1 MTNICFWY
9 VPESLQNM
17 DKNSIEY
24 KQRLHQIAP
33 KIKERMMVKGSL
45 MVGYQPL
52 DEKPNFFRA
61 IISNAAT
68 KEEDVIFMLDEIENL
83 GRDL

>member
-1 MTNICFWY
+1 
-9 VPESLQNM
+9 
-17 DKNSIEY
+17 
-24 KQRLHQIAP
+24 
-33 KIKERMMVKGSL
+33 MMNKGSL

-68 KEEDVIFMLDEIENL
+68 KEEDILFMLEEIDSLGQNL
-83 GRDL
+83 

>member
-1 MTNICFWY
+1 M
-9 VPESLQNM
+9 L
-17 DKNSIEY
+17 
-24 KQRLHQIAP
+24 R
-33 KIKERMMVKGSL
+33 GSL

-52 DEKPNFFRA
+52 DDKPNFFRM

-68 KEEDVIFMLDEIENL
+68 QVEDIYFMLDEIEEL

>member
-9 VPESLQNM
+9 VPKSIQHMDQNSS
-17 DKNSIEY
+17 DF
-24 KQRLHQIAP
+24 KQKLHQVAP
-33 KIKERMMVKGSL
+33 RIKEKMMNTGTL

-61 IISNAAT
+61 IVSNSAT
-68 KEEDVIFMLDEIENL
+68 NEQDIFFMLDQIEKF
-83 GRDL
+83 GKDL

>member
-1 MTNICFWY
+1 
-9 VPESLQNM
+9 
-17 DKNSIEY
+17 
-24 KQRLHQIAP
+24 
-33 KIKERMMVKGSL
+33 

-52 DEKPNFFRA
+52 DEYPNFFRA

-68 KEEDVIFMLDEIENL
+68 KEEDILFMLDEIERL